1 MVWVK
6 RNRKILLILLIPAG
20 ILLTKIAAYFPQ
32 GVEIIYARGFF
43 PIIGRSLSKINGVF
57 PFSLGEI
64 SVVILIVYWA
74 TSMIR
79 ALYGAVLH
87 KARKRTSLAGW
98 LVNFLAFAGVV
109 YFIFILVWG
118 LNYYRLPFS
127 EIAQLTL
134 KPASEKE
141 LAQVCEKLIDNANN
155 LRVAVKEENGVMKVS
170 GTKPTLPK
178 RAQAGYV
185 NAAKTIP
192 QLGGEYSPAK
202 KVFLSE
208 TLSYT
213 GISGIY
219 FPFTGEANFNGA
231 MPDVMLP
238 NTICHEMAHQRGFA
252 REDEANY
259 IAFLTCRDHPDIDF
273 QYSGTVLAL
282 NYALRALRTSDNEA
296 VEHLIVKYSPGL
308 KRDLEDIVQFWSKYQ
323 GPVERLSYDIN
334 NLYLKSNQQKDG
346 VASYGRMVDLLIA
359 DYRKNNH
366 WQRD

>member
-6 RNRKILLILLIPAG
+6 RNRKILLILLIPAS
-20 ILLTKIAAYFPQ
+20 ILFTKIAACFPK
-32 GVEIIYARGFF
+32 GVEFIYARGIF
-43 PIIGRSLSKINGVF
+43 PIIGRSLSKINGIF

-64 SVVILIVYWA
+64 IVLVLIIYWTA
-74 TSMIR
+74 SLMG
-79 ALYGAVLH
+79 ALYGTVFH

-98 LVNFLAFAGVV
+98 LANFLAFAGVI
-109 YFIFILVWG
+109 YFAFILVWG

-141 LAQVCEKLIDNANN
+141 LAQVCERLIDHANK
-155 LRVAVKEENGVMKVS
+155 LRASVKEENGVMKIFE
-170 GTKPTLPK
+170 TKQTLSE
-178 RAQAGYV
+178 RAQVGYV

-192 QLGGEYSPAK
+192 QLGGEYSSAK
-202 KVFLSE
+202 KVFLSGA
-208 TLSYT
+208 LSYT

-252 REDEANY
+252 REDESNY
-259 IAFLTCRDHPDIDF
+259 IAFLTCRDHPDVDF
-273 QYSGTVLAL
+273 QYSGAILAL
-282 NYALRALRTSDNEA
+282 NYALRALRTSDKEA
-296 VEHLIVKYSPGL
+296 AEHLMTKYSPGL
-308 KRDLEDIVQFWSKYQ
+308 KRDLQDTAQFWSKYQ
-323 GPVERLSYDIN
+323 GPVERLSYDVN

-359 DYRKNNH
+359 DYRKNAH
-366 WQRD
+366 RQD